1 MLTTGLIYLRQV
13 VLPLYNNIVF
23 FSFKFSQ
30 VVAIFLVC
38 HVRNSNARF
47 LFTTVCYY
55 YITRL

>member
-30 VVAIFLVC
+30 VVAIFLVS
-38 HVRNSNARF
+38 HVRNSNDRF
-47 LFTTVCYY
+47 LFTTVFYY